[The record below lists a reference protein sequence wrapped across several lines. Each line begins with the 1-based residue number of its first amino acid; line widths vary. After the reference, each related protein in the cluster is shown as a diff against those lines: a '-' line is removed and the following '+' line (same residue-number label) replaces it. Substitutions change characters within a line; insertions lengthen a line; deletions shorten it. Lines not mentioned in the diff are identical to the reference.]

1 MLYNDAP
8 IGLCVEGL
16 GSWGVL
22 LSEMR
27 VEPIGGVADQNV
39 IRDWG
44 LQSRL
49 YTPSL
54 ALSHLLPVCV
64 VSALLLCK
72 LPACTCPPAGSPETH
87 SYGSHVWCW
96 ARISE
101 ISTQKQLCFLYKFMT
116 SNVLL
121 VMEGCLM
128 QMRGGK
134 RNDGKGLR

>member
-1 MLYNDAP
+1 MLYDDAP

-22 LSEMR
+22 LSGMR

-54 ALSHLLPVCV
+54 ALSHLLPACGERF
-64 VSALLLCK
+64 APLQAPGLH
-72 LPACTCPPAGSPETH
+72 LPFSRF
-87 SYGSHVWCW
+87 
-96 ARISE
+96 ARDP
-101 ISTQKQLCFLYKFMT
+101 QLWVPRL
-116 SNVLL
+116 VL
-121 VMEGCLM
+121 G
-128 QMRGGK
+128 
-134 RNDGKGLR
+134 